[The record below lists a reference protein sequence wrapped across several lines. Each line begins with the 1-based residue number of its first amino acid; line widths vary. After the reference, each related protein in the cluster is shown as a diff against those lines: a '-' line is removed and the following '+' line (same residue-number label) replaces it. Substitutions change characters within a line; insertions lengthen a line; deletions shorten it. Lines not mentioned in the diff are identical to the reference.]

1 MAQAQCGS
9 RHGRSLLRLVLVH
22 IFARA
27 MCKEGTKRFMI
38 VSSPSEMSV
47 YVAPFPDAADASKP
61 IAERT
66 VSEAKVLID
75 GTDKCSGTTCTED
88 SNQGLKGPQ
97 GVAVHHGP
105 SQAVLYVADTPST
118 NVYAYNLLGVAGS
131 TFGADSVQ
139 AGPQRK
145 ILMGL
150 VGVSGVAVDD
160 KGNLYFTTNQGAVGK
175 VSADELNKP
184 QSTQGQT
191 FKPGYTILYSSGN
204 TISSPFA
211 LAADAFFVYWTN
223 KESASSAGTV
233 VKAMERVTDDLKQQY
248 PDFPKALSQNADKSM
263 GVCLVNSNVFYTGEA
278 TYLYGVKKSGGGAT
292 EVYADFGQPR
302 GCTDDGMG
310 GVLVADIQ
318 KNAVYTVPASMA
330 ELRPVTS
337 ATKVASVPT
346 PEGIAVFVSSPRYG
360 EDRVDNGFLGIG
372 W

>member
-1 MAQAQCGS
+1 MPQAQCGS
-9 RHGRSLLRLVLVH
+9 RHGRSLLRLVLVQ

-27 MCKEGTKRFMI
+27 MCKEGTKRFI
-38 VSSPSEMSV
+38 IASSPSEMTV
-47 YVAPFPDAADASKP
+47 YVAPVPDEADAAKP
-61 IAERT
+61 MAERP

-75 GTDKCSGTTCTED
+75 GNDKCAGTLCTED
-88 SNQGLKGPQ
+88 SNQGLKGPH
-97 GVAVHHGP
+97 GIAVYHGP
-105 SQAVLYVADTPST
+105 SQAVLYVADTPSE
-118 NVYAYNLLGVAGS
+118 NVYAYNLLGVPGS
-131 TFGADSVQ
+131 FGADSVK

-150 VGVSGVAVDD
+150 VGVSGLAVDD

-184 QSTQGQT
+184 QAEQH
-191 FKPGYTILYSSGN
+191 FMPGYTTLYASGN

-211 LAADAFFVYWTN
+211 IAADAFHLFWTN

-233 VKAMERVTDDLKQQY
+233 VKAMDKVTDDLKQQY
-248 PDFPKALSQNADKSM
+248 PDLPKALAMNADKSM

-278 TYLYGVKKSGGGAT
+278 TYLYGVSNKGGGAT

-302 GCTDDGMG
+302 GCTDDHRG
-310 GVLVADIQ
+310 GVLVADVQ
-318 KNAVYTVPASMA
+318 KNAVYSVPAGMK
-330 ELRPVTS
+330 ELRPVTF
-337 ATKVASVPT
+337 ATKVASVPN

-360 EDRVDNGFLGIG
+360 EDRVDNGFLGLG